1 MSFYGK
7 KKHEEAEENWLIS
20 YADMITLLLC
30 FFVILLSVSEPKKEQ
45 LEAVSEAMKQ
55 AINDAKKEEKKQD
68 PMEDLKQDLETM
80 IVDDALEEAM
90 SVAETEKGIVID
102 LSTAAFYESGS
113 ATIRKDAEP
122 YLQRMTE
129 ILKKFDL
136 DEHLINVIGH
146 TDDAPIHTAEFPSNW
161 ELSAVRATRIV
172 RFFAD
177 NGIDHHI
184 LRSSG
189 FADTEPKWRNLDD
202 LGNPIEENRE
212 RNRRITI
219 KIEALPED

>member
-1 MSFYGK
+1 MSFHK
-7 KKHEEAEENWLIS
+7 HKKHEEAEENWLIS

-30 FFVILLSVSEPKKEQ
+30 FFVIILSVSEPKKEQ
-45 LEAVSEAMKQ
+45 LEAVSESMKE
-55 AINDAKKEEKKQD
+55 AINATSKEVEKQD
-68 PMEDLKQDLETM
+68 PMDDLKQDLETM

-122 YLQRMTE
+122 YLERMTE
-129 ILKKFDL
+129 IIKTFDL
-136 DEHLINVIGH
+136 EEHRIDVIGH

-172 RFFAD
+172 RFFSD
-177 NGIDHHI
+177 NGIDHYI
-184 LRSSG
+184 MRASG
-189 FADTEPKWRNLDD
+189 YADTEPKVPNLDD
-202 LGNPIEENRE
+202 KGNPIEENRE
-212 RNRRITI
+212 LNRRITI
-219 KIEALPED
+219 KIEAVPEE

>member
-1 MSFYGK
+1 MSFHK
-7 KKHEEAEENWLIS
+7 QKKHEEVEENWLMS

-30 FFVILLSVSEPKKEQ
+30 FFVIILSVSEPKKEQ
-45 LEAVSEAMKQ
+45 LEAVSESFKE
-55 AINDAKKEEKKQD
+55 AINDAKKEEEKQD
-68 PMEDLKQDLETM
+68 PMEDLKRDLETM

-122 YLQRMTE
+122 YLQKMTD
-129 ILKKFDL
+129 ILKTFDL
-136 DEHLINVIGH
+136 DGHLIEVIGH

-172 RFFAD
+172 RFFSD
-177 NGIDHHI
+177 SGIDHFI
-184 LRSSG
+184 MRASG
-189 FADTEPKWRNLDD
+189 FADTEPKVPNLDD
-202 LGNPIEENRE
+202 KGNPIEENRE
-212 RNRRITI
+212 LNRRITI
-219 KIEALPED
+219 KIEAIPEE